1 MKKKVLIIHRG
12 YPLGTNAGDKVRT
25 LNMAKSLQRIGFQ
38 VFLLGFYTKGF
49 SLKKKEIEELPEG
62 IKPLFF

>member
-49 SLKKKEIEELPEG
+49 L
-62 IKPLFF
+62 